1 MKRMISFDSAHDL
14 QAVEEEPA
22 EEQEGDEDHRC
33 DAQTNLHIRGHA
45 GQEVACRQRR
55 HSGAASIS

>member
-1 MKRMISFDSAHDL
+1 MISFDSAHDL

-45 GQEVACRQRR
+45 
-55 HSGAASIS
+55 